1 MCSFQRREGRPGGLK
16 EYAVR
21 TTGQAIVYNY
31 RSLPGAQGE
40 AMIQPLEGY
49 FMRISGQWLSGA
61 FVVVMA
67 ILLSSAQPAL
77 ADSYTVFDLGNDNGH
92 GIYGIDTAGD
102 VVVWGST
109 GCGSA
114 SMCYVTY
121 TDGLATGNSATAP
134 DLVYDDGTPCGSTPA
149 GFNASK
155 TVCNNGWIGLGTL
168 YNPNGDPNG
177 VYAGSASDLQFLHNG
192 SADQVFMNSLGD
204 FAWTD
209 GQSEEMFVAILNSAP
224 LFEGRSALFV
234 EQDFDPVTTPEPAS
248 LLLVGSGLLLFVAAI
263 RRKASR
269 QTSSYLD

>member
-1 MCSFQRREGRPGGLK
+1 MK
-16 EYAVR
+16 
-21 TTGQAIVYNY
+21 
-31 RSLPGAQGE
+31 
-40 AMIQPLEGY
+40 
-49 FMRISGQWLSGA
+49 ISGQWLSGA
-61 FVVVMA
+61 IVVVMA
-67 ILLSSAQPAL
+67 IGFGLTQPAL
-77 ADSYTVFDLGNDNGH
+77 ADSYTVFNLGNDNGH

-102 VVVWGST
+102 VVVWGGS
-109 GCGSA
+109 GCGSG

-121 TDGLATGNSATAP
+121 TDGLATANSSTAP

-177 VYAGSASDLQFLHNG
+177 VYAGSGSDFQFLHSG

-209 GQSEEMFVAILNSAP
+209 GQSEQIFVATLNSAP
-224 LFEGRSALFV
+224 LFEARSALFV
-234 EQDFDPVTTPEPAS
+234 EQDFDPPS
-248 LLLVGSGLLLFVAAI
+248 LPLSPRACCWSVSGLLFFVAAI

-269 QTSSYLD
+269 QTSTYID